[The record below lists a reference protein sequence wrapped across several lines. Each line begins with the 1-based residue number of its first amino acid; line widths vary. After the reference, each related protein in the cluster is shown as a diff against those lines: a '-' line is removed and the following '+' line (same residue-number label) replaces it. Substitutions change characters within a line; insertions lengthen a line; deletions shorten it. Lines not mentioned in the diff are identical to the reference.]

1 MCIGTQAMNIINN
14 YKKKGGRE
22 ERERRNYYYY
32 KWREKGSKITLTV
45 TLYTTRRTV

>member
-22 ERERRNYYYY
+22 ERERRNYYY

>member
-22 ERERRNYYYY
+22 EREREGIIIINGER
-32 KWREKGSKITLTV
+32 KEVR
-45 TLYTTRRTV
+45 